1 MLCRVGIALEGV
13 YPLVHVCAG
22 RTVLCFGGKP
32 EAAVPQKET
41 DVAFDGGGAFDHTAG
56 ARLRIVSQPQLP
68 GVGLPKDATE
78 FSWTDLLALYP
89 AVGAH
94 QHWGYAPIPHRGTE
108 EVMQ

>member
-13 YPLVHVCAG
+13 YPLVHVCVG

-41 DVAFDGGGAFDHTAG
+41 DVAFDGGGASDHTAG

-68 GVGLPKDATE
+68 GVGLPKDAAE
-78 FSWTDLLALYP
+78 FSWTDLPALYT
-89 AVGAH
+89 AVDSPESAGDGA
-94 QHWGYAPIPHRGTE
+94 
-108 EVMQ
+108 V